1 MNTRGNEFE
10 FLSKALHTAAA
21 PAERTAVKT

>member
-1 MNTRGNEFE
+1 MNTHGNELE

-21 PAERTAVKT
+21 PAERAAVKT